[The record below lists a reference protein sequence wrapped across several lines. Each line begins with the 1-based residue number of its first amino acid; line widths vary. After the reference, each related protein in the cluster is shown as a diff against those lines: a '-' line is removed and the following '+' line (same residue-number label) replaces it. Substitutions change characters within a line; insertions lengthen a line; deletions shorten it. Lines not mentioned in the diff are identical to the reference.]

1 MVSFN
6 IFWGFHFE
14 PALLEIYLQPYM
26 FYCCHQMN
34 LEVAMSGLSFYTT
47 RMYSWK
53 GLRSPAIT
61 REMSIAFGLYPSREI
76 QHCNFI
82 SQYTNFSHK

>member
-26 FYCCHQMN
+26 FYCCRQMN

-53 GLRSPAIT
+53 GLGSPTIT
-61 REMSIAFGLYPSREI
+61 REMSIAFGLYLSGNSTLQFHQSI
-76 QHCNFI
+76 Q
-82 SQYTNFSHK
+82 